1 MQNSANSDD
10 LQRELLNV
18 ADIASIHYP
27 AHKLLQ
33 AKLSFR
39 EKPLLSKEP

>member
-1 MQNSANSDD
+1 MQNYANSDD